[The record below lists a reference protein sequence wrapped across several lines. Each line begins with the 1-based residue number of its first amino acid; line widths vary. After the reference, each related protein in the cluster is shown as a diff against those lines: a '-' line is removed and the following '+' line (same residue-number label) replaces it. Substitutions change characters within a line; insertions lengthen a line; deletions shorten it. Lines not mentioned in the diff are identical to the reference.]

1 MQLFVEQTFL
11 QSFWSLSSVSP
22 SLTQF
27 LVPLRDLLNIH
38 GSKRDWKLRRHDM
51 GPWVDA
57 DSR

>member
-11 QSFWSLSSVSP
+11 QSLWSLSSVSP
-22 SLTQF
+22 SLAQF

-51 GPWVDA
+51 GT
-57 DSR
+57 